1 MRKSQR
7 MKGLEGEREG
17 KLLKPETFRKLHT
30 APSGGDYACGWVCLR
45 RGWAGGRAL
54 MHNGSN
60 TMWYIVMWLAPEKD
74 FAVIA
79 ATNTG
84 ADKGQDGCDDVA
96 VEMIKKWLGVT
107 P

>member
-1 MRKSQR
+1 
-7 MKGLEGEREG
+7 
-17 KLLKPETFRKLHT
+17 
-30 APSGGDYACGWVCLR
+30 
-45 RGWAGGRAL
+45 

-60 TMWYIVMWLAPEKD
+60 TMWYVIMWLAPEKD

-79 ATNTG
+79 ATNVG
-84 ADKGQDGCDDVA
+84 ADKGQEGCDDVA